1 MPQIYDHPY
10 RISAIAESA
19 SGKTTSFFNLIIHQP
34 DIDKIYL
41 HAKDSFEEKYNFL
54 INKQESKG
62 LKHLN
67 DSKVFIENSDDMND
81 IF

>member
-1 MPQIYDHPY
+1 M
-10 RISAIAESA
+10 
-19 SGKTTSFFNLIIHQP
+19 
-34 DIDKIYL
+34 

-67 DSKVFIENSDDMND
+67 DSKFFIENSDDMND